1 MITLH
6 HLRIGRSIFTVWLL
20 EEMELEYEL
29 KVYHRNPQ
37 TFRSQDDIKQATP
50 LGKSPTLEDGDIM
63 LTESGAIAA
72 YLVDRYDTD
81 GKFAPPRHDWKAHAE
96 YLRWLHYPEGSAF
109 LPLFLRMLLAREGDN
124 PSAVFKT
131 FADGE
136 VPLHLGLLDKR
147 LGEMPYILG
156 DTFQAPDI
164 GISYVAN
171 MAERVGEIGP
181 YKNLKAYID
190 RNMQRDAWK
199 RAKERAV
206 E

>member
-1 MITLH
+1 
-6 HLRIGRSIFTVWLL
+6 
-20 EEMELEYEL
+20 
-29 KVYHRNPQ
+29 
-37 TFRSQDDIKQATP
+37 
-50 LGKSPTLEDGDIM
+50 M

-72 YLVDRYDTD
+72 YLVDRYDT
-81 GKFAPPRHDWKAHAE
+81 GRKLAPTQTDWKAYAE

-109 LPLFLRMLLAREGDN
+109 LPLFLRMLQAREGDS
-124 PSAVFKT
+124 PSPVFKA

-156 DTFQAPDI
+156 DEFQAPDI

-181 YKNLKAYID
+181 YANLKAYLD
-190 RNMQRDAWK
+190 RNMQREAWK

>member
-1 MITLH
+1 MIILH

-20 EEMELEYEL
+20 EEMGLDYEL

-37 TFRSQDDIKQATP
+37 TFRSQDDIKKATP

-72 YLVDRYDTD
+72 YLVDRYDTER
-81 GKFAPPRHDWKAHAE
+81 KLAPAQTDWKAYAE

-109 LPLFLRMLLAREGDN
+109 LPLFLRMLQAREGDS
-124 PSAVFKT
+124 PSPVFKA

-156 DTFQAPDI
+156 DEFQAPDI

-181 YKNLKAYID
+181 YANLKAYLD
-190 RNMQRDAWK
+190 RNMQREAWK

>member
-20 EEMELEYEL
+20 EELGLDYEL
-29 KVYHRNPQ
+29 KVYHRHPE
-37 TFRSQDDIKQATP
+37 TFRSQDDIKAATP
-50 LGKSPTLEDGDIM
+50 LGKSPTIEDGDIL

-81 GKFAPPRHDWKAHAE
+81 GKLAPSRDDWKAWAE
-96 YLRWLHYPEGSAF
+96 YQRWLHYPEGSAF
-109 LPLFLRMLLAREGDN
+109 LPLFLRMLQAREGDN
-124 PSAVFKT
+124 PSPVYKG

-147 LGEMPYILG
+147 LAEMPYVLG
-156 DTFQAPDI
+156 DTFQAPDVGTTYI
-164 GISYVAN
+164 AS
-171 MAERVGEIGP
+171 MAERLGELEP
-181 YKNLKAYID
+181 YRHLRSYYD

>member
-20 EEMELEYEL
+20 EEMGLDYEL

-81 GKFAPPRHDWKAHAE
+81 RKLAPDRTDWKAYAE
-96 YLRWLHYPEGSAF
+96 YLRWLHYPEGSVF
-109 LPLFLRMLLAREGDN
+109 LPLFLRMLQAREGDN
-124 PSAVFKT
+124 PSPVYKA

-136 VPLHLGLLDKR
+136 VPLHLGLLDER

-164 GISYVAN
+164 GISYAAN

-181 YKNLKAYID
+181 YKNLKAYLD
-190 RNMQRDAWK
+190 RNMEREAWK
-199 RAKERAV
+199 RAKARAV

>member
-1 MITLH
+1 MILLH

-20 EEMELEYEL
+20 EELGLDYEL
-29 KVYHRNPQ
+29 KVYHRNPE
-37 TFRSQDDIKQATP
+37 TFRSQDDIKAATP
-50 LGKSPTLEDGDIM
+50 LGKSPTIEDGDIL

-72 YLVDRYDTD
+72 YLVDRYDTG
-81 GKFAPPRHDWKAHAE
+81 GKLAPARDDWTAWAE
-96 YLRWLHYPEGSAF
+96 YQRWLHYPEGSAF
-109 LPLFLRMLLAREGDN
+109 LPLFLKMLLAREGDR
-124 PSAVFKT
+124 PSAVFKG

-136 VPLHLGLLDKR
+136 VPLHLGLLDRR
-147 LGEMPYILG
+147 LATMPYILG

-164 GISYVAN
+164 GISYIAN
-171 MAERVGEIGP
+171 MAERLGELAP
-181 YKNLKAYID
+181 YGNLKAYLG

>member
-20 EEMELEYEL
+20 EEMQLDYEL
-29 KVYHRNPQ
+29 KVYHRNPE
-37 TFRSQDDIKQATP
+37 TFRAQEDLAAATP

-72 YLVDRYDTD
+72 YLVDRYDSD
-81 GKFAPPRHDWKAHAE
+81 GRFAPARSDHKAWAE

-109 LPLFLRMLLAREGDN
+109 LPLFLKMLLAREGDN
-124 PSAVFKT
+124 KSKVFSA
-131 FADGE
+131 FAEGE
-136 VPLHLGLLDKR
+136 VPMHLGLIDKR
-147 LGEMPYILG
+147 LGEMPFILG
-156 DTFQAPDI
+156 DQFQAPDI
-164 GISYVAN
+164 GISYIAN
-171 MAERVGEIGP
+171 MAERLGELGP
-181 YKNLKAYID
+181 YSNLKAYLD
-190 RNMQRDAWK
+190 RNMARDAWK

>member
-1 MITLH
+1 MIKLH

-20 EEMELEYEL
+20 EEFGLDYEL
-29 KVYHRNPQ
+29 KVYHRNPE

-81 GKFAPPRHDWKAHAE
+81 GRFAPARSDHKAHAE

-109 LPLFLRMLLAREGDN
+109 LPLFLKMLLAREGDN
-124 PSAVFKT
+124 RSKVFDA
-131 FADGE
+131 FAAAE
-136 VPLHLGLLDKR
+136 VPLHLGLIDKR

-156 DTFQAPDI
+156 DKFQAPDI
-164 GISYVAN
+164 GISYIAS
-171 MAERVGEIGP
+171 MAERLGELEP
-181 YKNLKAYID
+181 YKNFKAYLD
-190 RNMQRDAWK
+190 GNMQRDAWK

>member
-1 MITLH
+1 MIILH

-20 EEMELEYEL
+20 EEMGLDYEL

-37 TFRSQDDIKQATP
+37 TFRSQDDIKKATP

-72 YLVDRYDTD
+72 YLVDRYDT
-81 GKFAPPRHDWKAHAE
+81 GRKLAPAQTDWKAYAE

-109 LPLFLRMLLAREGDN
+109 LPLFLRMLQAREGDS
-124 PSAVFKT
+124 PSPVFKA

-156 DTFQAPDI
+156 DEFQAPDI

-181 YKNLKAYID
+181 YANLKAYPD
-190 RNMQRDAWK
+190 RK
-199 RAKERAV
+199 SV
-206 E
+206 V

>member
-20 EEMELEYEL
+20 EELGLDYEL
-29 KVYHRNPQ
+29 KVYHRNPE
-37 TFRSQDDIKQATP
+37 TFRSQDDIKAATP
-50 LGKSPTLEDGDIM
+50 LGKSPTIEDDDIL

-81 GKFAPPRHDWKAHAE
+81 NKLAPPRTDWKAWAE
-96 YLRWLHYPEGSAF
+96 YQRWLHYPEGSAF
-109 LPLFLRMLLAREGDN
+109 LPLFLRMLQAREGDN
-124 PSAVFKT
+124 PSPVYKG

-136 VPLHLGLLDKR
+136 IPLHLGLLDER
-147 LGEMPYILG
+147 LGKMPYILG
-156 DTFQAPDI
+156 DRFQAPDI
-164 GISYVAN
+164 GVSYIAN
-171 MAERVGEIGP
+171 MAERMGEIGP
-181 YKNLKAYID
+181 YKNLKAYAD
-190 RNMQRDAWK
+190 RNLEREAWK

>member
-20 EEMELEYEL
+20 EEFGLDYEL
-29 KVYHRNPQ
+29 KVYHRNPE
-37 TFRSQDDIKQATP
+37 TFRSQDDLKAATP

-72 YLVDRYDTD
+72 YLVDRYDTE
-81 GKFAPPRHDWKAHAE
+81 GRFAPPRSDWKAYAE

-109 LPLFLRMLLAREGDN
+109 LPLFLRMLLAREGDK
-124 PSAVFKT
+124 PSAVFKG

-136 VPLHLGLLDKR
+136 IPLHMGIIEER
-147 LGEMPYILG
+147 LGKMPYILG
-156 DTFQAPDI
+156 EKFQAPDI
-164 GISYVAN
+164 GISYIAS
-171 MAERVGEIGP
+171 MAERLGELAP
-181 YKNLKAYID
+181 YPNFKAYLE
-190 RNMQRDAWK
+190 RNRARPAWQRAI
-199 RAKERAV
+199 ERGV

>member
-1 MITLH
+1 MIILH

-20 EEMELEYEL
+20 EEMGLDYEL

-37 TFRSQDDIKQATP
+37 TFRSQDDIKKATP

-72 YLVDRYDTD
+72 YLVDRYDT
-81 GKFAPPRHDWKAHAE
+81 GRKLAPTQTDWKAYAE

-109 LPLFLRMLLAREGDN
+109 LPLFLRMLQAREGDS
-124 PSAVFKT
+124 PSPVFKA

-156 DTFQAPDI
+156 DEFQAPDI

-181 YKNLKAYID
+181 YANLKAYLD
-190 RNMQRDAWK
+190 RNMQREAWK

>member
-20 EEMELEYEL
+20 EELGLDYEL
-29 KVYHRNPQ
+29 KVYHRNPE
-37 TFRSQDDIKQATP
+37 TFRAQDDIKAATP
-50 LGKSPTLEDGDIM
+50 LGKSPTIEDDDIM

-81 GKFAPPRHDWKAHAE
+81 GRFAPPRTDWKAWAE

-109 LPLFLRMLLAREGDN
+109 LPLFLRMLQAREGDN
-124 PSAVFKT
+124 PSPVFKG

-164 GISYVAN
+164 GISYIAD
-171 MAERVGEIGP
+171 MAERLGELAP
-181 YKNLKAYID
+181 YTNLKAYHD
-190 RNMQRDAWK
+190 RNLERDAWK